1 MRKYFGKDFP
11 PKKKKETY
19 KKNVWCFFLKT
30 VYKLY
35 CLTKSH
41 IQLIALFRN

>member
-19 KKNVWCFFLKT
+19 KKNVWCFFSENS
-30 VYKLY
+30 V
-35 CLTKSH
+35 
-41 IQLIALFRN
+41 